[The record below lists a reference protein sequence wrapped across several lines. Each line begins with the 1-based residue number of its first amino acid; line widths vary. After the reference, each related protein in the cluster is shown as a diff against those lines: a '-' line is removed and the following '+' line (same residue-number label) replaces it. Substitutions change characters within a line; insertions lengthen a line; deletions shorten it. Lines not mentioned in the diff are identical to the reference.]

1 MSLVGVFSSLTV
13 EPNNPSWHTPTAR
26 RGAFSVERILMT
38 VLFSIYFVFVVPHGR
53 LLACGQFRGAWPA
66 ANGWGGLRP
75 EIWENL
81 FRKSENIVIV

>member
-38 VLFSIYFVFVVPHGR
+38 VLFSIYFVFVVPDGR
-53 LLACGQFRGAWPA
+53 LLACGQWMWFLACGQI
-66 ANGWGGLRP
+66 WGGLRP

-81 FRKSENIVIV
+81 D

>member
-38 VLFSIYFVFVVPHGR
+38 VLFSIYFVFVVPDGR
-53 LLACGQFRGAWPA
+53 LLACGQI
-66 ANGWGGLRP
+66 WGGLRP
-75 EIWENL
+75 EIWENC
-81 FRKSENIVIV
+81 FRCFRIVFAI